1 MPLVVICGIPCSGKT
16 HHAQLLEKHF
26 VESGKKVHLINEE
39 SLHITKADGYKDN
52 FSEKNLRAG
61 LKAGV
66 ERFLS
71 KDCVVILDSM
81 NYIKGYRYELY
92 CIARA
97 QRTPNCVIWF
107 DVPLDTALEWN
118 EGRGEKRLDPVLLKD
133 LASRFEAPIEK
144 NRWDAPLFR
153 LEQDQEL
160 PLDRINEALFE
171 RHQKPPNIA
180 TLPQVIS
187 DTNFVYELDKTTQ
200 EIIAAILQA
209 QTHAMLGDCVPVPKA
224 EQKVRLVKKFNLAEL
239 RRMQR
244 QFLKIS
250 QMHPPRV
257 EHIGDTFVEY
267 LNTSLA

>member
-1 MPLVVICGIPCSGKT
+1 MKNPCT
-16 HHAQLLEKHF
+16 LRRPMA
-26 VESGKKVHLINEE
+26 I
-39 SLHITKADGYKDN
+39 
-52 FSEKNLRAG
+52 KNLRAG

-209 QTHAMLGDCVPVPKA
+209 QTHAMLGDCIPCRVTSCSFFVVGFLDLA
-224 EQKVRLVKKFNLAEL
+224 AHVRLVKKFNLAEL